1 MPRILAKLPGDLRS
15 ELKEPLGE
23 IYTDTDA
30 MLAEAGDTVVAVGD
44 IVTYHLLEADRR
56 PDVAIVDEKTQRER
70 VERAVL
76 DAIDGFDD
84 RIEVV
89 NPPAVVT
96 EELLAAIAGAVDESG
111 TVVVAVD
118 GEEDLAVLPAV
129 LAAPEDA
136 AVVYGQPDEGMVLT
150 VADAETRERCRD
162 LLGRMEGDLERIE
175 DALDV

>member
-1 MPRILAKLPGDLRS
+1 MPRILAKLPEDMRS

-23 IYTDTDA
+23 LYADAEA
-30 MLAEAGDTVVAVGD
+30 MLADAGDPVVAVGD
-44 IVTYHLLEADRR
+44 IVTYHLLGTDRR
-56 PDVAIVDEKTQRER
+56 PDVAVVDEQTQRER

-96 EELLAAIAGAVDESG
+96 EELLAAIAEAVDESG
-111 TVVVAVD
+111 TVVIAVD
-118 GEEDLAVLPAV
+118 GEEDLAVLPTV
-129 LAAPEDA
+129 LAAPDEA
-136 AVVYGQPDEGMVLT
+136 AVVYGQPEEGMVLT
-150 VADAETRERCRD
+150 VADEEARARCRD

-175 DALDV
+175 DALSL